1 MITGLWVYATKKT
14 IYLHR
19 YFGNMLLKACIATPL
34 ARIAGSVLQRQGF
47 DSPNGYY
54 LGIGSITLI
63 VSIWQIVDTFYLFQ
77 HYVTFRMQFPYLK
90 LISDVNDY
98 KDTNKKSI

>member
-19 YFGNMLLKACIATPL
+19 YFGNMLPACIATPL
-34 ARIAGSVLQRQGF
+34 TRIAGSVLQRQGF